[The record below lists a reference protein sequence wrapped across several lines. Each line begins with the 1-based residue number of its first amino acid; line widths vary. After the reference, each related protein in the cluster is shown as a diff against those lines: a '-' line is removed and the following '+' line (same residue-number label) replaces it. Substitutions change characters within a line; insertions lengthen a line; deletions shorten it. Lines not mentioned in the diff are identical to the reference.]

1 MVSVL
6 YLLQMGQILY
16 TTEMRVLFLHIYSLK
31 SEIMIITIN
40 QYWLQQL
47 NGGTLVKSQRI

>member
-16 TTEMRVLFLHIYSLK
+16 TAEMRVLFLHIYSLK